1 MLQLS
6 QFELPLQPNQVPSG
20 YDWDGRDISSA
31 SSTSA
36 CNSAVLTRDTFLGEP
51 ACIICGRT
59 FPVEH
64 CYIISP
70 SEHKTWVKL
79 REKGWIPQKAK
90 RLGEHESRNGLTLC
104 SNHRVTF
111 DKHYFFIRYSPDIR
125 KFVFINYSGNS
136 DYKEYH
142 GKAVAL
148 EIDDPHAPF
157 PALLIIHE
165 MRVRGFH
172 PFQDPDLPI
181 PNEIPWQDWL
191 QHYGAISDSGTFNR
205 TSPPKTTS
213 STSQQELQ
221 AQPAMMGMGTS
232 STASKSGLTRTLTPL
247 NSNLIAEILAATQ
260 ASVSWKA
267 CVMEETSWDGTAE
280 ENIKKYMSDVGVDS

>member
-1 MLQLS
+1 
-6 QFELPLQPNQVPSG
+6 
-20 YDWDGRDISSA
+20 
-31 SSTSA
+31 
-36 CNSAVLTRDTFLGEP
+36 
-51 ACIICGRT
+51 
-59 FPVEH
+59 
-64 CYIISP
+64 
-70 SEHKTWVKL
+70 
-79 REKGWIPQKAK
+79 
-90 RLGEHESRNGLTLC
+90 
-104 SNHRVTF
+104 
-111 DKHYFFIRYSPDIR
+111 
-125 KFVFINYSGNS
+125 
-136 DYKEYH
+136 
-142 GKAVAL
+142 
-148 EIDDPHAPF
+148 
-157 PALLIIHE
+157 